1 MSTRYPIPLREGAR
15 MLGLGPNKLFR
26 ALRERRVLD
35 RNNMPSRCYVQQGL
49 FTTKLKGFEHQAIG
63 QQPYAVTHVTAKG
76 LTWLARQFDVQI
88 IEEQAHQGASHQQ
101 TGTRA

>member
-35 RNNMPSRCYVQQGL
+35 RNNMPYRCYVQQGL

-63 QQPYAVTHVTAKG
+63 SSTSRSSKSRP
-76 LTWLARQFDVQI
+76 
-88 IEEQAHQGASHQQ
+88 
-101 TGTRA
+101 TRAQATNRQEPVHEYSDRHYSKD